1 MARYKEEYLDTDR
14 LYKLVGRNIQRLRQ
28 QAGMTQEDLAAAL
41 FCTQKQIS
49 QVEAGRSHPALDFY
63 LRTANIFHVTAD
75 YLLKGVVELSD
86 VQLSGTDA
94 ERIFIEDVFQVT
106 FFGSSGL
113 VISYNSS
120 NVTRLLPPREE
131 PSKVKAISTVI
142 FSLSAVNS

>member
-14 LYKLVGRNIQRLRQ
+14 LYKFVGRNIQRLRQ

-94 ERIFIEDVFQVT
+94 ERIFIEDVFH
-106 FFGSSGL
+106 
-113 VISYNSS
+113 
-120 NVTRLLPPREE
+120 
-131 PSKVKAISTVI
+131 AIHRYI
-142 FSLSAVNS
+142 EKK